1 MMLSIRQHRRRNVNG
16 IIYDDKERLVA
27 WASRVIGFVP
37 RPDVMAI
44 GWQEHGQ
51 LRAVTLW
58 DGFSQCDCNI
68 HIASDGSRQWMRK
81 SFLQRSFMHPFVQ
94 WKLRRVTGLVPSKN
108 VEALQFDLHLG
119 FQREGLCR
127 NALPDDDII
136 ILGLLRED
144 CRFIP
149 QRYRR

>member
-1 MMLSIRQHRRRNVNG
+1 MLRNGQHGRCNVNG
-16 IIYDDKERLVA
+16 FIYDEQDRLIK
-27 WASRVIGFVP
+27 WASEVIGFTP
-37 RPDVMAI
+37 RPDAHAI

-51 LRAVTLW
+51 LRAVTLY

-81 SFLQRSFMHPFVQ
+81 SFLCASFMHPFVQ
-94 WKLRRVTGLVPSKN
+94 WKLRRVTGLVPAKN
-108 VEALQFDLHLG
+108 VTALQFDLHLG
-119 FQREGLCR
+119 FQQEGLCR

>member
-1 MMLSIRQHRRRNVNG
+1 MNG
-16 IIYDDKERLVA
+16 FIYDETERLVA
-27 WASRVIGFVP
+27 WASDVIGFVP

-51 LRAVTLW
+51 LRAVTLY
-58 DGFSQCDCNI
+58 DSFSPCDCNI
-68 HIASDGSRQWMRK
+68 HIASDGSSQWLRK

-94 WKLRRVTGLVPSKN
+94 WKFRRVTGLVPAKN
-108 VEALQFDLHLG
+108 TAALQFDLKLG

-127 NALPDDDII
+127 HALPDDDII

-149 QRYRR
+149 KSHRG